1 MSVQFQ
7 PLTVECVHCR
17 KPAAVL
23 RVPVGDVKEL
33 LRPAVPLEYRAV
45 LSLVPN
51 GIDARGVVEAL
62 AVDRVECLSCHTLQG
77 GAGGKG

>member
-1 MSVQFQ
+1 MTVEFQ
-7 PLTVECVHCR
+7 ALPVECVHCR
-17 KPAAVL
+17 KVAAVL

-51 GIDARGVVEAL
+51 GIEARGVVEAL
-62 AVDRVECLSCHTLQG
+62 AAGRVECLECHTLQG
-77 GAGGKG
+77 GAGGNA